1 MKVLLVSLAIIGTI
15 IGSGFISG
23 KEIVVFFSNF
33 GLMSFFCIILVFILF
48 FYLFRLLLNYNL
60 NEKGQKNSKFLY
72 VLNIILSFVFSSAM
86 FAGISDIAND
96 FSLFVSIPLYIF
108 VLLICY
114 FIFKKGQGGLNKINI
129 ILIPF
134 MICIFVFC
142 IISKI
147 EFKPLSFENALP
159 PYFSFFY
166 ALLYVVLNIS
176 NSNVLISNLGK
187 NLSNKQKTRVAFISA
202 LVLFLILT
210 LANIVLLQ
218 NQASF
223 VQEMPLLS
231 LFSGYSKII
240 MTLVIFIGCLTT
252 LFSLVY
258 STSLSMR
265 GLCKSEYMTFFVSVI
280 MPFIMSLAGFSNI
293 IMYFYPLASV
303 LGAILL
309 FELFFNSFFKRANK
323 KIHSSGKNTK

>member
-1 MKVLLVSLAIIGTI
+1 MLASLAIIGTI

-33 GLMSFFCIILVFILF
+33 GLMSFPCIILVFIFF
-48 FYLFRLLLNYNL
+48 FYIFKWLLNFDIGEN
-60 NEKGQKNSKFLY
+60 GHKNSKILY
-72 VLNIILSFVFSSAM
+72 ILNIILSFVFSSAM
-86 FAGISDIAND
+86 FAGISGIVAD
-96 FSLFVSIPLYIF
+96 FSLFVSIPLYVF
-108 VLLICY
+108 VLTMCF
-114 FIFKKGQGGLNKINI
+114 FIFKKGQGGLNKLNL

-142 IISKI
+142 LISKI
-147 EFKPLSFENALP
+147 EFNPLSIENFSHSYL
-159 PYFSFFY
+159 SFFY

-176 NSNVLISNLGK
+176 NSNILISSLGK

-210 LANIVLLQ
+210 FANIILLQ

-231 LFSGYSKII
+231 LFSGISKII
-240 MTLVIFIGCLTT
+240 MTIVIFIGCMTT

-265 GLCKSEYMTFFVSVI
+265 GLCKNEYITFFVSVV

-303 LGAILL
+303 LGAFLL
-309 FELFFNSFFKRANK
+309 FDLFFNSFLKRTHK

>member
-1 MKVLLVSLAIIGTI
+1 MKVLLASLAIIGTI

-72 VLNIILSFVFSSAM
+72 ILNIILSFVFSSAM

-108 VLLICY
+108 VLLICF

-142 IISKI
+142 LISKI

-265 GLCKSEYMTFFVSVI
+265 GLCKNEYMTFFVSVI